1 MFKIEYINIML
12 LTPKRILLFLN
23 FKKFYISQ
31 FYHKYSKVFYLIFDN
46 IRYIMIVS
54 LLKILEIKVHKVI
67 VSM

>member
-12 LTPKRILLFLN
+12 LTSKRILLFLN

-46 IRYIMIVS
+46 LRYIMIAS

-67 VSM
+67 VFM